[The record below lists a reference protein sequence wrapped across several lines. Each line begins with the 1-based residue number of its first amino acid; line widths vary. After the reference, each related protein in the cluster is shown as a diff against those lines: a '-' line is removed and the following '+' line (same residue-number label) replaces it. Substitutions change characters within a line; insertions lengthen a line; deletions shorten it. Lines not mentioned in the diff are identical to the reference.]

1 MTFTVPVAKSSGGGQ
16 GWELDVSHIKG
27 FDLIGDVH
35 GCAVSLGMLLERLGY
50 RLERGVYRHPARQAL
65 FVGDII
71 DRGPRIRESLHLVRN
86 MVEAGTAQAVMGN
99 HEYNFLCYCTP
110 GRPGSGLEYLRSHT
124 SRHHR
129 VLKGTLD
136 AFEFYPQEQ
145 HDFLAWIRDMPIF
158 LEFEH
163 FRVIHACWPQALLD
177 RFSLEYGGNRIT
189 EDFLH
194 RSVDLG
200 SFECELMDRALRGT
214 QMKLPNGAVITSKDG
229 FQRHYFR
236 TKFWAES
243 AECYG
248 DVVFQP
254 DPLPDEVAAMAL
266 SAADREQLLHYGED
280 EKLLFV
286 GHYWRNGEPVPITAN
301 IACLDYSAVKFGK
314 LVAYRYDH
322 EARIDPAKF
331 VWVDVD
337 RELCS
342 PESGEVL

>member
-1 MTFTVPVAKSSGGGQ
+1 MP
-16 GWELDVSHIKG
+16 EIKG
-27 FDLIGDVH
+27 FDIIGDVH
-35 GCAVSLGMLLERLGY
+35 GCAVSLAMLLERLGY
-50 RLERGVYRHPARQAL
+50 RRERGAYRHASRQAL

-71 DRGPRIRESLHLVRN
+71 DRGPRIRESLHLVRD
-86 MVEAGTAQAVMGN
+86 MVEAGSAQVVMGN

-110 GRPGSGLEYLRSHT
+110 GRPGSGLDYLRSHT
-124 SRHHR
+124 PRHHR
-129 VLKGTLD
+129 VLKETLE
-136 AFEFYPQEQ
+136 AFESYPLEQ
-145 HDFLAWIRDMPIF
+145 ADFLAWMREMPIF

-177 RFSLEYGGNRIT
+177 RFAREYGGNRIS

-194 RSVDLG
+194 RSVDMD

-214 QMKLPNGAVITSKDG
+214 QMKLPGGAVITSKDG
-229 FQRHYFR
+229 FQRRYFR
-236 TKFWAES
+236 TKFWSAS

-254 DPLPDEVAAMAL
+254 DPLPDDIARMSL
-266 SAADREQLLHYGED
+266 SAEDQAQLLHYGEG

-286 GHYWRNGEPVPITAN
+286 GHYWRDGEPTPITSN

-322 EARIDPAKF
+322 EPRIDPAKF
-331 VWVDVD
+331 VWIDID
-337 RELCS
+337 REVRA
-342 PESGEVL
+342 PEAGEIL